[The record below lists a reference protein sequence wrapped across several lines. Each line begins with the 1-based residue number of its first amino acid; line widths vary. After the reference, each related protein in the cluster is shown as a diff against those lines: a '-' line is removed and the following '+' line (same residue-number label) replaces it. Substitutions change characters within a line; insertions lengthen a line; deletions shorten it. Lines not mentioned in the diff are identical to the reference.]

1 MCKEAR
7 QQVRFKLIA
16 ALNWIQQYFNS
27 KRRQRDAEIM
37 GMLHG
42 VVEYPNSVSKKV
54 ETPLRGRKMLRREGR
69 MQAAFP
75 FIT

>member
-1 MCKEAR
+1 
-7 QQVRFKLIA
+7 
-16 ALNWIQQYFNS
+16 
-27 KRRQRDAEIM
+27 M